1 MVPSMPVISVSPQL
15 SESESKNQCVTI
27 HHLNCVQ
34 TIVYSFFQSTMCFSN
49 VERDCESVEA
59 LRSIILIY
67 TSCTICYVLVEY
79 SLFV

>member
-15 SESESKNQCVTI
+15 SESESNNHCVII
-27 HHLNCVQ
+27 HYLNCVQ
-34 TIVYSFFQSTMCFSN
+34 TSLYSFFQSTMYFSN
-49 VERDCESVEA
+49 VDRDCESVEA
-59 LRSIILIY
+59 LISIILIY